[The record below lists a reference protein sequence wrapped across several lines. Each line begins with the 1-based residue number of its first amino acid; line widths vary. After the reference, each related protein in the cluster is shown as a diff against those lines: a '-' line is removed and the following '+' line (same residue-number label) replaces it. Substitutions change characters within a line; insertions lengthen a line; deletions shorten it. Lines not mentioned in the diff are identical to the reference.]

1 MTHDNQIVYIVD
13 DDAWVR
19 DSLAVMLGVEGFRT
33 QSFAGAQEFLND
45 YRPAGAGCL
54 LLDVKMPGMSGLEL
68 QKALRER
75 GADIPIIVIT
85 AHGDV
90 PTART
95 ALISGAVE
103 FLEKPV
109 DPVQLLTAV
118 RAALKGNAA
127 RRLEVRRMEEER
139 RKLDILTV
147 RERQVMEL
155 VAKGT
160 HYRKIAETLGI
171 SPRTVEGHKARMME
185 KLQVRN
191 VTELVHLVL
200 GALPPGQGG
209 HDNPR

>member
-1 MTHDNQIVYIVD
+1 MKADKPSVFIVD

-19 DSLAVMLGVEGFRT
+19 DSLTVMLDVEGYRT
-33 QSFAGAQEFLND
+33 HAYASAEEFFAS
-45 YRPAGAGCL
+45 YRPASAGCL

-68 QKALRER
+68 QAALRER
-75 GADIPIIVIT
+75 EISMPIIVIT

-90 PTART
+90 PTARA
-95 ALISGAVE
+95 ALVAGALE

-109 DPVQLLTAV
+109 DPVLLLAAV
-118 RAALKGNAA
+118 RSALESDAA
-127 RRLEVRRMEEER
+127 RRGVA
-139 RKLDILTV
+139 RKLEAEKRKLEILTA

-155 VAKGT
+155 VAQGT
-160 HYRKIAETLGI
+160 HYRKIASTLGI

-200 GALPPGQGG
+200 GTTAAEN
-209 HDNPR
+209 DNPLKK